1 MPLPA
6 EFEKKLMPFFSA
18 GMVLTDPADCLAYGY
33 DNSRKQYLP
42 DAVIFATTLLQ
53 IVELLKL
60 CSEFKLPLITRGRG
74 TNSVGATLPIYG
86 GIILSLERMNQITEI
101 SPENRYMVVEPGVL
115 NSEVQI
121 AAAKHGLFWAPDPTS
136 SAYSCIGG
144 NLGCN
149 AAGPRGVKYGTTR
162 DNVLGL
168 TFVTAEGQIIKA
180 GVYTTKGV
188 VGYDLVRLMIG
199 SEGTLGVIT
208 QAILKLSPIPE
219 KTATMRALFSSNQ
232 SALKAVAKIMGQ
244 AVTPCALEF
253 ADHHCVNIIKNNN
266 PGWLPDSTKAMLMLE
281 VDGPLAAIDSNI
293 EAIKQAAS
301 LPELIDFQ
309 LAKNKQDQELL
320 WQARKSLSQ
329 SLRTL
334 SPNKINEDIVVPVS
348 EMANLID
355 FLDEQSKA
363 FDFPI
368 VSFGHAGN
376 GNLHVNLLVDP
387 NHPIEGLKAKACL
400 DQIFDKVISLKGTLS
415 GEHGVG
421 IEKKGYIHK
430 ELDTVTLDFMKKIK
444 TAFDPLNILNPGKIF
459 PE

>member
-101 SPENRYMVVEPGVL
+101 SAENRYMVVEPGVL

-121 AAAKHGLFWAPDPTS
+121 AAEKHGLFWAPDPTS

>member
-348 EMANLID
+348 EMANLIH